1 MGCWTCGGPHL
12 AKSCPNRER
21 VNVMLAGNVNQGEG
35 EQEVVAALA
44 NPLGWSLNQFSLLN
58 VVGDS
63 PKSFNPHSTLIHIE
77 MKVDGNDGMMI
88 MNEVNPS
95 FIKVVHFYGEA
106 KKVKNK
112 TLIISAISNEKGLK
126 KGDETFLAA
135 MIEVKPDVKVEV
147 PDCVA
152 QVLK

>member
-1 MGCWTCGGPHL
+1 
-12 AKSCPNRER
+12 
-21 VNVMLAGNVNQGEG
+21 
-35 EQEVVAALA
+35 
-44 NPLGWSLNQFSLLN
+44 
-58 VVGDS
+58 
-63 PKSFNPHSTLIHIE
+63 
-77 MKVDGNDGMMI
+77 

>member
-1 MGCWTCGGPHL
+1 MNARNNKNKGKDGKTMGCWTCGGPHL

-77 MKVDGNDGMMI
+77 MKVDGNGGYRGHSYVCGCQSCCKI
-88 MNEVNPS
+88 W
-95 FIKVVHFYGEA
+95 IKV
-106 KKVKNK
+106 K
-112 TLIISAISNEKGLK
+112 EKSILC
-126 KGDETFLAA
+126 
-135 MIEVKPDVKVEV
+135 PN
-147 PDCVA
+147 C
-152 QVLK
+152 